1 MRQYY
6 PKIGLF
12 VLTLFISLACNA
24 NTKTSITT
32 NVVTINQASI
42 EKNKNAAS
50 INETKQIAG
59 IEESS
64 SNSFS
69 TGFYYGIFAMTIIIS
84 LLCFLLF
91 QEKLYLI
98 FVSIQIAVATLLL
111 NNELSIFVDSDL
123 ITAVALL
130 SIACISIPFT
140 SKFFSLNN
148 GSVLKTIA
156 NATAIIASIFLLS
169 FFITG
174 GKSLLDI
181 TNILSSIVF
190 ISLLTVGVSKFSENG
205 YSKLYVF
212 ALAIPIV
219 FVINFY
225 AFQPVGINLINTELI
240 HLKIAFLVQVFLIT
254 YAILYRM
261 RSIKELNEIRK
272 IEMQLYIKNQ
282 EAMSRKNIESLMQD
296 VYLENLIM
304 NHDLDGMDIKLL
316 QYISEGKN
324 NTKIARKLKVSEN
337 DLQDI
342 ITELYYKLGVEKQ
355 IQEDHELIDSQPD
368 YIYN

>member
-12 VLTLFISLACNA
+12 VLTLFICLTCNA
-24 NTKTSITT
+24 AIKTNAITDVSTT
-32 NVVTINQASI
+32 NQVSVVNENGISKATTSQV
-42 EKNKNAAS
+42 KNL
-50 INETKQIAG
+50 
-59 IEESS
+59 EEST

-84 LLCFLLF
+84 LLCFFLF

-98 FVSIQIAVATLLL
+98 LVGIQVAIATLLL
-111 NNELSIFVDSDL
+111 NNDVSIFLDSGL
-123 ITAVALL
+123 ITSITLL
-130 SIACISIPFT
+130 SVACISIPFT
-140 SKFFSLNN
+140 SKFFSLNEGN
-148 GSVLKTIA
+148 ILKTIA
-156 NATAIIASIFLLS
+156 NASAIIASIFLLS

-174 GKSLLDI
+174 VKTFLDI
-181 TNILSSIVF
+181 TNILSSAVL
-190 ISLLTVGVSKFSENG
+190 ISLLVIGVSKFSENG
-205 YSKLYVF
+205 YSKLYVI
-212 ALAIPIV
+212 ASAVPIV

-225 AFQPVGINLINTELI
+225 ALQPIGVNLINTELF
-240 HLKIAFLVQVFLIT
+240 HLKTAFLLQVFLIT
-254 YAILYRM
+254 YTILYRM
-261 RSIKELNEIRK
+261 KSIKELNEIRK

-355 IQEDHELIDSQPD
+355 VQEDHDLIDSQPD